1 MQIEVV
7 DDASDDDP
15 EAVVR
20 AVAGDRVAFLRH
32 PRNLGHVANFHAC
45 LVRSRGEIVHLLH
58 GDDLVRPGFYTAL
71 SRGFEIFPELGA
83 AFCRSV
89 YIDADGAEMGL
100 VPAEQ
105 AQAGLLQDALAR
117 LASEQRIMT
126 PSIVVR
132 RAVYEALGG
141 FDRRLVCSEDWEM
154 WVRIAARFPIWYEPQ
169 PLALY
174 RVHTQSN
181 TGRHVSTA
189 DDMAFTRKAIAI
201 FADYLPS
208 DRAGEITS
216 GARRTYAATALEMAR
231 RLRGAG
237 DRAGSQAQIREAL
250 RLAPSLS
257 TACRALAIIIA
268 RSRADAPSR

>member
-1 MQIEVV
+1 MQPLLFRLGQGPFGGRGPGRGPLVLPAQPAVRRRRLVGLTRRGGAAGARSPAAADGTGMSTQLDQSMRWRDPVRPMAGGVPRPRWSVMIPTYRCAHLLRATLESVLAQDPGPQAMQIEVV

-15 EAVVR
+15 EAVVK

-71 SRGFEIFPELGA
+71 GRGFEIFPELGA

-117 LASEQRIMT
+117 LASEQRIM
-126 PSIVVR
+126 
-132 RAVYEALGG
+132 
-141 FDRRLVCSEDWEM
+141 
-154 WVRIAARFPIWYEPQ
+154 
-169 PLALY
+169 
-174 RVHTQSN
+174 
-181 TGRHVSTA
+181 
-189 DDMAFTRKAIAI
+189 
-201 FADYLPS
+201 
-208 DRAGEITS
+208 
-216 GARRTYAATALEMAR
+216 
-231 RLRGAG
+231 
-237 DRAGSQAQIREAL
+237 
-250 RLAPSLS
+250 
-257 TACRALAIIIA
+257 
-268 RSRADAPSR
+268 